1 MRAFLIFVVAPLQV
15 GALLSRNN
23 RYAVIALLPKDT
35 GAITDFRELLEGK
48 LIVCALRLLH
58 AKDVRL
64 NRLKPTDGVWQARD
78 Y

>member
-1 MRAFLIFVVAPLQV
+1 VGAFLILVIASLQID
-15 GALLSRNN
+15 AFLSRNN
-23 RYAVIALLPKDT
+23 RYPVITLLPKDT
-35 GAITDFRELLEGK
+35 GAITDFGKLLEGK